1 MNEEQLEVEQEVEQN
16 EVPVEDG
23 SEGVDVLAPE
33 DPVLGD
39 QEVVESILAE
49 TVDDHLF
56 YSTSFADYTVTEG
69 LLLLIFVI
77 LLVEFFLNLV
87 RRWF

>member
-1 MNEEQLEVEQEVEQN
+1 MNEEQLEVEQEVEQI